1 MRRKPFGLFH
11 FSYSCGDERGG
22 NHWWW
27 RILWPSL
34 YGQNSFSLIWNVQT
48 LNQRHDRSS
57 IGCSTESVSDIAS
70 KIISKIIYIFR
81 RILIYNTCVLDG
93 VLKMEFLLVHY
104 MELSEKCVAEMK
116 FSTYWHKVLSNARKV
131 HGKYDFYRRWIT
143 LSGNCIFQ
151 MVRKSVKE
159 IRLSLLANYSLDQSK
174 KRMRTLTSFCNFG
187 INLWVFGK
195 GNRQGFICYPSPWLN
210 LI

>member
-104 MELSEKCVAEMK
+104 MELSDKCV
-116 FSTYWHKVLSNARKV
+116 WRKWNFQPIGTRCWAMQ
-131 HGKYDFYRRWIT
+131 GKYTESTTFIVTELLIRQLYFPD
-143 LSGNCIFQ
+143 G
-151 MVRKSVKE
+151 KE
-159 IRLSLLANYSLDQSK
+159 VGQRN
-174 KRMRTLTSFCNFG
+174 
-187 INLWVFGK
+187 
-195 GNRQGFICYPSPWLN
+195 
-210 LI
+210 